1 VVGEHLDRAAAELR
15 ADAPLVEVAVAA
27 GKLAGVLVAL
37 RLAAERHGHLPPY
50 GVLAAT
56 GELHLWAPDLRGE

>member
-15 ADAPLVEVAVAA
+15 ADAPLGEVAAA
-27 GKLAGVLVAL
+27 ASKLAGVLVAL
-37 RLAAERHGHLPPY
+37 RLAAERHGHIPPY

-56 GELHLWAPDLRGE
+56 GELSRWALDLRGG